1 MPQKSVMDV
10 KILNE
15 AGFEEALL
23 GIATNKK
30 KYDRDMTNV
39 ATHLSKA
46 GGGHDKFLEMIH
58 VWIDYTTTR
67 SIHQQIDTYRVGVTK
82 SSESTH
88 HMLIEDVLNSC
99 IDYLKIENF
108 FKSVGYVINTEKLP
122 GRVLPINATALLIS
136 KLNNNKLSISDL
148 QDYMEKYLIIFDPTI
163 ENIDASAIFDR
174 FILVIKESFKINF
187 EHYYSMFEGGNES
200 ITKDTVEIM
209 VDLAMSLDENRY
221 EKLHR
226 LKRMLPEGFLQRR
239 IMSCNYKALRNML
252 LQRFT
257 DGFVAWQE
265 WCRQILIQVEHPEY
279 FADILEKY
287 HTSLEEIKAHKC
299 NGRDYGILRYE

>member
-10 KILNE
+10 KILGE
-15 AGFEEALL
+15 AGHDFALL

-39 ATHLSKA
+39 AQQLSKA

-99 IDYLKIENF
+99 IDYSMIEMF
-108 FKSVGYVINTEKLP
+108 FRKNGYTINTEKLP

-136 KLNNNKLSISDL
+136 KLNNKKLTEIDL

-163 ENIDASAIFDR
+163 EKIDASSLMLEFMQVLKNA
-174 FILVIKESFKINF
+174 FKIDY
-187 EHYYSMFEGGNES
+187 ERYYSMFEGGSES
-200 ITKDTVEIM
+200 ITKDTVYIM

-239 IMSCNYKALRNML
+239 IMSCNYKALRNMM

-257 DGFVAWQE
+257 DSFVAWQE
-265 WCRQILIQVEHPEY
+265 WCRQILLQVEHPEY
-279 FADILEKY
+279 FADILDKF
-287 HTSLEEIKAHKC
+287 HTNLEEIKNHKC